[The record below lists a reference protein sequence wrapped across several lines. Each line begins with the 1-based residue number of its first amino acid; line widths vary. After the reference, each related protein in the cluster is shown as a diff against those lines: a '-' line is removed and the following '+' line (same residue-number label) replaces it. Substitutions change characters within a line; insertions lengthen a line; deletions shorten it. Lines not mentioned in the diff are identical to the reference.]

1 VEDDVEHGRPSSPAP
16 QRGADATGC
25 HEVTDIHTKMPAIG
39 SNAEAHSGEL
49 LGRRDQEVT
58 NSHFRRGPAGI
69 PSA

>member
-1 VEDDVEHGRPSSPAP
+1 
-16 QRGADATGC
+16 
-25 HEVTDIHTKMPAIG
+25 VTDIHTKMPAIG

-49 LGRRDQEVT
+49 LVRRDQEVT